1 MGADAFIAF
10 YGIKIAIIQTDEDTL
25 DALETRSEP
34 RLRNAQQHGLHV
46 HWGRLTEG
54 EDYFLYVGHQ
64 IGLLGVEN
72 NTYIQVPLDKLT
84 ETPSACKLDSK
95 KPVSVRAPRFTFSWK
110 PNTKAQLSASVA
122 PRWRC

>member
-64 IGLLGVEN
+64 IGRLGVEN
-72 NTYIQVPLDKLT
+72 DTYIQVPFYKLT
-84 ETPSACKLDSK
+84 ETAINVQARLKEAGFRESPALHLQLE
-95 KPVSVRAPRFTFSWK
+95 
-110 PNTKAQLSASVA
+110 AQY
-122 PRWRC
+122 